1 MNGWC
6 GKSCDRVWSLWIK
19 CQCSRII
26 FVIPGR
32 SVLKGIMKGK
42 CAALVIGGGLGR
54 SSWLCVC
61 EVALLK
67 AVVIVECA

>member
-1 MNGWC
+1 M
-6 GKSCDRVWSLWIK
+6 
-19 CQCSRII
+19 
-26 FVIPGR
+26 IPGR

-67 AVVIVECA
+67 AAVIVECA